1 MQGIIEPAEAGA
13 PSRASRLQQIGAW
26 LWRSRV
32 FVAVVLLPTLLVGAY
47 YFLIASDQYESEAHF
62 LVHSVDPSPTPT
74 VGANSLISLATGASA
89 GQDEAMSVADYL
101 TSHDA
106 VETLRRQSGL
116 VQRFQRGSIDP
127 ISRLHGNDPTPERLL
142 KYYRRQV
149 KVEYNTETGITV
161 LTVHAFTPQDAYDLS
176 SKLLTL
182 GEQRVN
188 ELNAR
193 SYHDGIAVA
202 QDQLKQAEDALEANL
217 TRMTRFRQSRADI
230 DPQMSGQAQVNLV
243 TTLTGQLSAA
253 RAQLNGMAG
262 LISPNSPQYRALAN
276 RVQAL
281 SGQVAAQSRKLTG
294 SNDTIAGTLGGYEDL
309 KLRQDFLA
317 KRYDAAASAL
327 QHARE
332 QALRQQLYVV
342 RVVNANMPVK
352 SLFPQRLRIM
362 ATLVISL
369 LLVYSISWL
378 IAAGVREHAA

>member
-1 MQGIIEPAEAGA
+1 M
-13 PSRASRLQQIGAW
+13 
-26 LWRSRV
+26 
-32 FVAVVLLPTLLVGAY
+32 
-47 YFLIASDQYESEAHF
+47 
-62 LVHSVDPSPTPT
+62 
-74 VGANSLISLATGASA
+74 
-89 GQDEAMSVADYL
+89 
-101 TSHDA
+101 
-106 VETLRRQSGL
+106 RRQSGL
-116 VQRFQRGSIDP
+116 VQRFQRSSIDLV
-127 ISRLHGNDPTPERLL
+127 SRLHGNHPTPERLL

-176 SKLLTL
+176 SKLLML

-202 QDQLKQAEDALEANL
+202 QDQLKQAEDALEANQ

-262 LISPNSPQYRALAN
+262 LINPSSPQYRALAN

-281 SGQVAAQSRKLTG
+281 SGQVAAQSSRLTG
-294 SNDTIAGTLGGYEDL
+294 SNDTIAGALGGYEDL